1 MDKRLD
7 SGGHLTSQV
16 KKQHTRLENSDNY
29 MPVRKSY
36 LQKNQMDNLTN
47 RPPRYDREKYEY
59 EDYLRNK
66 WGCND
71 AMPDSFDPYKLDALY
86 KARVST
92 NNKQERSSETVKET
106 DALMR
111 AAVTEFREMS
121 LQNPSSPSPDS
132 ISLSECNAS
141 RKSISEEPGRGPLET
156 HEQTIVYES
165 QEFVADGEVH
175 RKNAAQVRGRSNSD
189 TSSRGRTTSTNPTGS
204 STPRIRAG
212 SRPPLSR
219 SAYVAGGTTCE
230 EKQCNGQCKQGRGR
244 VKPPEYFPFKSRAR
258 GPSRSRSKDR

>member
-7 SGGHLTSQV
+7 SDGHLTSQV
-16 KKQHTRLENSDNY
+16 KQHIRLGNSDNY
-29 MPVRKSY
+29 LPVRKLY
-36 LQKNQMDNLTN
+36 LQKNQTDTLTK

-71 AMPDSFDPYKLDALY
+71 AMPDSFDPYKLDASY

-92 NNKQERSSETVKET
+92 NNKQERSSETVKGT

-121 LQNPSSPSPDS
+121 LQDPSSPSPDA
-132 ISLSECNAS
+132 ISSGECNES
-141 RKSISEEPGRGPLET
+141 RKSVSEESRRGPLET
-156 HEQTIVYES
+156 HEQTIGCES
-165 QEFVADGEVH
+165 QEPVADGGVH
-175 RKNAAQVRGRSNSD
+175 RKNTAQVRGRSNSN
-189 TSSRGRTTSTNPTGS
+189 TSSRGRTSSEIPNGS

-212 SRPPLSR
+212 SRPPSSR
-219 SAYVAGGTTCE
+219 SAYIAGGTTCE
-230 EKQCNGQCKQGRGR
+230 DKQCNGQCKQGRGR
-244 VKPPEYFPFKSRAR
+244 AKPPEYFPFKSRAR
-258 GPSRSRSKDR
+258 GPSRSRSKGR